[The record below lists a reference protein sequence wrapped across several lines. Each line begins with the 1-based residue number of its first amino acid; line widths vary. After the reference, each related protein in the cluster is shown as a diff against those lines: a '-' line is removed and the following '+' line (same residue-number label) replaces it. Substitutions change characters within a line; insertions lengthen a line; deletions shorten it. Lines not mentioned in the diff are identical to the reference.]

1 MLPGRGD
8 PVRGFGV
15 VCRPLAP
22 ATRRMSRPDTT
33 AGHETLAQ
41 ALRPAAV
48 DLARLSHEYGPLL
61 RIVRMLIG
69 VVPNCDPVL
78 AIWPP
83 GFRTYNLLVP
93 NFLNLPFSIWGF
105 GPPVVTLGLAL
116 CAASRTAQC
125 AYCTAHT
132 CAFTLRRGSAPE
144 KIGGVLT
151 PAERAAVAVAEA
163 LARIPCDLT
172 AEDRQELSRHF
183 SAADAERIA
192 LGVALMGFLNKFM
205 DATGVDLEAAS
216 VDEVSAILQP
226 IGWAPGKH
234 QVSAEQPADP
244 SLWARPGGRD
254 TLGTKLGILRH
265 LPAAIRL
272 ERSWTRGIPSR
283 WPAVGTYLKERTGH
297 DFPLLAQIRSRRAV
311 RAIATVLRDNLI
323 ESGSH
328 LGLRLKHLAGLVYAS
343 VVGNEVLAGEARS
356 IAVRASPSVG
366 AETLEAI
373 ARFGAEEGE
382 LYGSGTS
389 DAVARLASLPG
400 LDDRAALALV
410 LAKAVSPSPAMVPPS
425 LIAKAAE
432 ALSPEAQVELVVW
445 LSIQQ
450 MLHRLGS
457 FHRLTS

>member
-1 MLPGRGD
+1 
-8 PVRGFGV
+8 
-15 VCRPLAP
+15 
-22 ATRRMSRPDTT
+22 MSRPDTT

-78 AIWPP
+78 AIWPL

-93 NFLNLPFSIWGF
+93 NLLNLPFSVWGF
-105 GPPVVTLGLAL
+105 GPPAVTLGLAL

-172 AEDRQELSRHF
+172 AKDRQELSRHF

-205 DATGVDLEAAS
+205 DATGIDLEEAS
-216 VDEVSAILQP
+216 VDEVSAVLRP
-226 IGWAPGKH
+226 IGWTPGKH
-234 QVSAEQPADP
+234 RVSAEQPADP
-244 SLWARPGGRD
+244 ELRARPGGPD

-283 WPAVGTYLKERTGH
+283 WPAVGVYLKERTGH
-297 DFPLLAQIRSRRAV
+297 DFPLLARVRSRRAV

-323 ESGSH
+323 ESDSH

-343 VVGNEVLAGEARS
+343 AVGNEVLAGEARS
-356 IAVRASPSVG
+356 MAVQSMAVQSTAVRASPSVD

-400 LDDRAALALV
+400 LDGRAALALV

-457 FHRLTS
+457 FHRLTF